1 MTTNITTEL
10 EILHKKEA
18 FLWERMEEAVEL
30 TTNTNTISFLTTE
43 LDKVKAR
50 ILELETEQY
59 FNELD
64 QEYAKNSNETTDK

>member
-1 MTTNITTEL
+1 MTTNRTTEL

-30 TTNTNTISFLTTE
+30 TTNTNTITFLTTE

-64 QEYAKNSNETTDK
+64 QEYAENSNETTDK

>member
-1 MTTNITTEL
+1 MTTNITIEL
-10 EILHKKEA
+10 EILHRKEA

-64 QEYAKNSNETTDK
+64 QEYAENSNETTDK

>member
-10 EILHKKEA
+10 EILHRKEA

-64 QEYAKNSNETTDK
+64 QEYAENSNKTTNK

>member
-1 MTTNITTEL
+1 MTTNTTTEL

-30 TTNTNTISFLTTE
+30 TTNTNTVSFLTTE

-64 QEYAKNSNETTDK
+64 QEYAENSNETTDK

>member
-1 MTTNITTEL
+1 MTTNITIEL

-64 QEYAKNSNETTDK
+64 QEYAENSNETTDK

>member
-1 MTTNITTEL
+1 MTTNITMEL
-10 EILHKKEA
+10 EILHRKEA

-64 QEYAKNSNETTDK
+64 QEYAENSNETTDK

>member
-1 MTTNITTEL
+1 MTTNRTTEL

-64 QEYAKNSNETTDK
+64 QEYAENSNETTDK

>member
-1 MTTNITTEL
+1 MTTNTTMEL

-64 QEYAKNSNETTDK
+64 QEYAENSNETTDK

>member
-64 QEYAKNSNETTDK
+64 QEYAENSNETTDK

>member
-1 MTTNITTEL
+1 MTTSTTMEL

>member
-64 QEYAKNSNETTDK
+64 QEYAENSNETTNK

>member
-1 MTTNITTEL
+1 
-10 EILHKKEA
+10 
-18 FLWERMEEAVEL
+18 MEEAVEL

-64 QEYAKNSNETTDK
+64 QEYAENSNETTNK